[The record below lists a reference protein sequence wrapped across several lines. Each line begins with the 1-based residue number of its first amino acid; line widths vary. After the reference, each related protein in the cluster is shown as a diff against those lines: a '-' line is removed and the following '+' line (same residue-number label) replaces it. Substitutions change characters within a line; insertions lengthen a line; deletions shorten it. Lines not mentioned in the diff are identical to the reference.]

1 MCKFINKEDFKVS
14 SFYRLPKALM
24 SERYDS
30 LMLESKVAYSLL
42 LDMVSLSIEN
52 DWVNEKGEVFVKI
65 KRKDLMKKLGVK
77 GTQKMAKIMS
87 ELKEYNLIFEEKV
100 GLGRCN
106 KIFLYDLDGF
116 ENQNSDDTNS
126 NDDDFEN
133 QKSDNLKAKVKSFV
147 FQSHNKTNINKT
159 KYNKTDLTNTQSSQE
174 LDDDFDSKNLESF
187 DYDMETLDT
196 ARELLGWSVDY
207 KDANTLLNDANG
219 NLYVLDLAYEKMI
232 SVKGKIRNTVGYL
245 KTLLCNSL

>member
-65 KRKDLMKKLGVK
+65 KRRDLMEKLGVK

-106 KIFLYDLDGF
+106 KIFLCDLDGF
-116 ENQNSDDTNS
+116 ENQNSDDRNS
-126 NDDDFEN
+126 NDDNFEN

-159 KYNKTDLTNTQSSQE
+159 KYNKTDLTNTQSSQDF
-174 LDDDFDSKNLESF
+174 DDDFDYKNLESF

-232 SVKGKIRNTVGYL
+232 GVKSKIRNTVGYL
-245 KTLLCNSL
+245 KTILCYSI

>member
-65 KRKDLMKKLGVK
+65 KRRDLMEKLGVK

-106 KIFLYDLDGF
+106 KIFLCDLDGF
-116 ENQNSDDTNS
+116 ENQNSDDRNS
-126 NDDDFEN
+126 NDDNFEN

-232 SVKGKIRNTVGYL
+232 GVKSKIRNTVGYL
-245 KTLLCNSL
+245 KTILCYSI